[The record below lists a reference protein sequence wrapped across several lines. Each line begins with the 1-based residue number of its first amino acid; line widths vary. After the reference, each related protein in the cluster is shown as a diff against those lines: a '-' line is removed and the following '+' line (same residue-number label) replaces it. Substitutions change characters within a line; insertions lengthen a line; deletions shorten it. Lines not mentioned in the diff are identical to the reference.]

1 MTAITNDDTPT
12 ARTANPPA
20 DAGGE
25 TAASRLQTPPPPRA
39 GARRLLPLPTQD
51 PAPGRAR

>member
-12 ARTANPPA
+12 ARNANPPA

-25 TAASRLQTPPPPRA
+25 TAASRAQT
-39 GARRLLPLPTQD
+39 
-51 PAPGRAR
+51 